1 MRSTITN
8 SVFALSRWTLPYWTC
23 RAAPISLA
31 SLADSRMSM
40 SDSERGGLLVRDA
53 SGHAL
58 EERLALAGIS
68 DAEIARKSRLFT
80 RASAALGRRHGLRL
94 WVPGR
99 IEFLGKHT
107 DYAGGR
113 DDRRIRIT
121 DAVSSEQIEI
131 ELSPTLP
138 PADGSWANYAIT
150 VTRRIARNF

>member
-1 MRSTITN
+1 
-8 SVFALSRWTLPYWTC
+8 
-23 RAAPISLA
+23 
-31 SLADSRMSM
+31 M

-68 DAEIARKSRLFT
+68 DAEVGRKSRLFA
-80 RASAALGRRHGLRL
+80 RAAAALGRRHGLRL

-113 DDRRIRIT
+113 SLICAVERGIAVVATARDDRMVRMT
-121 DAVSSEQIEI
+121 DAATGDHVEM
-131 ELSPTLP
+131 ELSATIAPVE
-138 PADGSWANYAIT
+138 GSWTNYPIT
-150 VTRRIARNF
+150 VVRRIARNFPGPLR